1 MSTLQ
6 ESVTPTAETLTGRV
20 KWFNNKSGFGFV
32 TVTDGSKSGTD
43 FFVHHSVIN
52 VASQQYRYLVQGEY
66 VEFSVLPSLTGAHEF
81 QVSTISG
88 IKGGKLMCETRN
100 ELKLSRTTYQT
111 TENTKPVKKSPPQ
124 QKVSS
129 TQTNDKKDWTL
140 IKKNSDTQ
148 SQTTTKPTKPTK
160 PRKPRQP
167 TK

>member
-1 MSTLQ
+1 M
-6 ESVTPTAETLTGRV
+6 
-20 KWFNNKSGFGFV
+20 
-32 TVTDGSKSGTD
+32 
-43 FFVHHSVIN
+43 
-52 VASQQYRYLVQGEY
+52 
-66 VEFSVLPSLTGAHEF
+66 PSLTGAHEF

-140 IKKNSDTQ
+140 IKGNKQPD
-148 SQTTTKPTKPTK
+148 QTSVPAVRGSTAGRGSGGRGATAGRGAGSTGRGRGR
-160 PRKPRQP
+160 PR
-167 TK
+167 T